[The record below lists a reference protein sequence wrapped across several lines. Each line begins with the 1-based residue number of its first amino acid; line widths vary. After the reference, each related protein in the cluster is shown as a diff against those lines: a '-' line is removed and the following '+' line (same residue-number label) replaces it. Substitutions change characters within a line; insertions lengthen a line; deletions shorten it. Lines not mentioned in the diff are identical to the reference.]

1 MELGLFI
8 VLALV
13 AMASAIAV
21 IIQRN
26 PVYSALYLILTFL
39 SLAGLYLQ
47 LQAQFIAAIQVIV
60 YAGAIMVLFL
70 FVIMLLDLR
79 KEEQRAV
86 KGGYQLLIGLLLA
99 AILLGELGLVFG
111 GGVLKGVPGEFSPEK
126 VSALGNTQVVGRL
139 LFTDFLLPF
148 ELTSV
153 ILLVAIVG
161 AIVLAKR
168 RLD

>member
-99 AILLGELGLVFG
+99 ATLLGELGLVFG